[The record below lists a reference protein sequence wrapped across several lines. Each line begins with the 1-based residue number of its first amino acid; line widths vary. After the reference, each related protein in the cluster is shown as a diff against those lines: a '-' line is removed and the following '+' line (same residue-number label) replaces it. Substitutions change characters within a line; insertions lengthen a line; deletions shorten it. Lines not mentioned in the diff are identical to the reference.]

1 MEENNQEKKYRC
13 GLDISSI
20 GWFSLMNIKTKEVVS
35 ICKVPQKL
43 EVSEYEK
50 EIAKLKPLLKVKGM
64 KTKTQAKIVEL
75 KNKVLNSPRDTGR
88 VMAWLMQCKDM
99 YGVELCNIE
108 KPLVQTYGN
117 SQISSF
123 LKMAEYVGIV
133 TTMLDYIGIKYN
145 IVAVE
150 TWRNYFNYNKMDKSE
165 VLKLVTKSKSK
176 TTITREFAKKESVRI
191 AEELIPNI
199 KDFWV
204 PKGCRNINDDICESC
219 LIGLYEGDCI

>member
-1 MEENNQEKKYRC
+1 
-13 GLDISSI
+13 
-20 GWFSLMNIKTKEVVS
+20 
-35 ICKVPQKL
+35 
-43 EVSEYEK
+43 
-50 EIAKLKPLLKVKGM
+50 
-64 KTKTQAKIVEL
+64 
-75 KNKVLNSPRDTGR
+75 
-88 VMAWLMQCKDM
+88 M

-199 KDFWV
+199 KYFWI
-204 PKGCRNINDDICESC
+204 PQGCRNINDDICESC
-219 LIGLYEGDCI
+219 LLGLYEGDCI